1 MWFICLFLS
10 THRDERRRE
19 MKIVFSKTKNGVP
32 ILKQDDIDACAE
44 VLIKKFK
51 PELLTSPAATPV
63 ESFIESF
70 LGLKIDYAN
79 LSEDDSILGM
89 ITFNDGVV
97 DVFDDDKRKQKI
109 SVKRGTILIDNSLTA
124 EDQNGRCRFTLGHE
138 PGHWIFHKH
147 MYSISD
153 NITKLANLPVASCFK
168 CKNRNVGRI
177 IMDIGFTTAEEWKEW
192 QADNFSSALLMPK
205 SSVNM
210 LMERYLKDV
219 DMTKEEFFD
228 SNIFDVYPE
237 ANYIITSLAQVF
249 EVSFLAIEVR
259 LNKLGY
265 ISDKAIK
272 FLCA

>member
-1 MWFICLFLS
+1 MFYLPFLS
-10 THRDERRRE
+10 TQREREEYE

-32 ILKQDDIDACAE
+32 ILKLDEIDACAE
-44 VLIKKFK
+44 VLINKFK

-70 LGLKIDYAN
+70 LGLQIDYAN

-97 DVFDDDKRKQKI
+97 DVFDEYKQKHKI
-109 SVKRGTILIDNSLTA
+109 SVKKGTILIDNSLTA

-177 IMDIGFTTAEEWKEW
+177 MMDTGFTTAEEWKEW

-210 LMERYLKDV
+210 LMDGYLKDV
-219 DMTKEEFFD
+219 DMTKKEFFD

-249 EVSFLAIEVR
+249 EVSFLAVEVR